1 MNEFALARLIHV
13 VGVVLWIG
21 GVAFVTT
28 VLLPAVARLKT
39 PEEQVAFFE
48 DVESGFARQARV
60 TTPVT
65 GLSGLWLVQLLG
77 AWQRLAS
84 PGYWWM
90 HAMVGLWVLFTLM
103 LFVLEP
109 LVLHRWFLERARS
122 DPTGTFRRIRRLHG
136 FLLTASLITVA
147 GAVAGSHGGLF

>member
-60 TTPVT
+60 TTLVT
-65 GLSGLWLVQLLG
+65 GVSGLWLVQLLG
-77 AWQRLAS
+77 AWERFAF
-84 PGYWWM
+84 PAYWWL
-90 HAMVGLWVLFTLM
+90 HAMVALWGLFTLM
-103 LFVLEP
+103 LFILEP
-109 LVLHRWFLERARS
+109 LVLHRWFLERARRN
-122 DPTGTFRRIRRLHG
+122 PTGTFRRIRRLHG